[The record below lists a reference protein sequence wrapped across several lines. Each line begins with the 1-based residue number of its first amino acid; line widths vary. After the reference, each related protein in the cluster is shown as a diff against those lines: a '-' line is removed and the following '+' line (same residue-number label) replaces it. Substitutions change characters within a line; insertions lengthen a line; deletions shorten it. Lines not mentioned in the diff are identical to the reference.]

1 MSATCATCA
10 SGEVPEGTRC
20 PSCGL
25 QRGTGTLAGNSG
37 YGTMPGGRAPS
48 VDNLRG
54 HSLFMCLY
62 CPPLGLAAL
71 AFSFGV
77 DAQLR
82 GGAFQKARGA
92 RRTAAWLLLV
102 GLLAGTI
109 GWGGGLSKLALEL
122 LG

>member
-10 SGEVPEGTRC
+10 GGEVPEGTRC

-25 QRGTGTLAGNSG
+25 QRMAGTLAGGGG
-37 YGTMPGGRAPS
+37 YGTMPGGRVPG

-62 CPPLGLAAL
+62 CPPLGLVAL

-82 GGAFQKARGA
+82 SGALHKARA
-92 RRTAAWLLLV
+92 SRRKAAWLLLA
-102 GLLAGTI
+102 GLLAGTLA
-109 GWGGGLSKLALEL
+109 WGLGLSKLALEL